1 MIKDAEPSIAATA
14 AARALDMDNDAKK
27 ARMLLLTSWVS
38 KLQALR
44 AAEKEKDRA
53 YRAER
58 FNAFTAQ
65 LNIFFA
71 YRAAEKEKDRMY
83 RAAEKEKDRAY
94 RAERFNTFMAHRAA
108 SQVQRAA
115 HRTPVAKPA
124 AALGISAMACG
135 LAA

>member
-14 AARALDMDNDAKK
+14 AARAFDMDNDAKK

-38 KLQALR
+38 KLQAL
-44 AAEKEKDRA
+44 
-53 YRAER
+53 
-58 FNAFTAQ
+58 
-65 LNIFFA
+65 
-71 YRAAEKEKDRMY
+71 